1 MMLAASLLLAITAV
15 LTLTLKETRL
25 RKPPAAAAA

>member
-15 LTLTLKETRL
+15 LTLTLKETRV
-25 RKPPAAAAA
+25 RKKAPAMAA